1 MRDSFAHLLELV
13 YFMAPAYGA
22 NMAPPLVKF
31 WRGWNRPIHEPWFGA
46 HKTVLGFCV
55 GVAAA
60 VAAAFAQRV
69 IDSPLSRVDYADWP
83 VLGLAFGLGAMVGDT
98 AKSFCKR
105 RLGMAPG
112 TRWIPIDQL
121 DFAIGALVATRAW
134 VRLDAAD
141 IALVLATTFVGD
153 VVVNRAAFRLGM
165 KDTPW

>member
-1 MRDSFAHLLELV
+1 MRDTLARLLELAYV
-13 YFMAPAYGA
+13 MAPAYGA
-22 NMAPPLVKF
+22 NMAPPLMRF
-31 WRGWNRPIHEPWFGA
+31 WKGWNRPIHEPWFGA

-60 VAAAFAQRV
+60 VAVAFAQHLV
-69 IDSPLSRVDYADWP
+69 GSPPSRVDDADWL

-112 TRWIPIDQL
+112 ARWIPFDQL
-121 DFAIGALVATRAW
+121 DFAIGALVATRPW
-134 VRLDAAD
+134 VRLDATD
-141 IALVLATTFVGD
+141 IAFVLAATFVGD
-153 VVVNRAAFRLGM
+153 LIVNRAAFRLGM